1 MLELKQKDHQGENV
15 FKVSFIIKSLSLSSV
30 SFIITTIIISKINY

>member
-15 FKVSFIIKSLSLSSV
+15 FKVSFIIKSLSLHHLLLLLLGGN
-30 SFIITTIIISKINY
+30 TKT